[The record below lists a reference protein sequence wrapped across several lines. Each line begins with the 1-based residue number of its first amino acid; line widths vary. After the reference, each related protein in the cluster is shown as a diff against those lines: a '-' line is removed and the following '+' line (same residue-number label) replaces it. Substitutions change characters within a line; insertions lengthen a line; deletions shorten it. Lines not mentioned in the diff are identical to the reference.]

1 MSEELK
7 PCPFCG
13 GDAGKSWNGNT
24 VLTEARCRECGT
36 KWMPVD
42 VWNTRAESP
51 ELIAAR
57 AEVERLTTTVD
68 TLAKHLRAVTDSR
81 HDMERNFRRANVVVA
96 QQAAEIERLKQCLK
110 AANANHEKFER
121 LWYLEQDKN
130 AQQAAEI
137 QRLTGLLNG
146 NPEEGKC

>member
-1 MSEELK
+1 MSEE
-7 PCPFCG
+7 
-13 GDAGKSWNGNT
+13 S
-24 VLTEARCRECGT
+24 
-36 KWMPVD
+36 MPVAVHQD
-42 VWNTRAESP
+42 WSAARWFDEYTKVEAQRAQDFA

-57 AEVERLTTTVD
+57 AEVEQLTTTVD

-81 HDMERNFRRANVVVA
+81 HDMERNFRRANMVVA

-130 AQQAAEI
+130 AQQAAEL
-137 QRLTGLLNG
+137 QRLTGRLNG
-146 NPEEGKC
+146 SPWEDA